1 MSKIN
6 IYVNSKNRKSD
17 ETPSNFSVIIP
28 DGLLKVDKDE
38 YFTMSV
44 NSFYCYNDFY
54 QCNNNCNSFNIIL
67 KNNVGNISG
76 QQLFLLPVG
85 NLNVND
91 IVNAINSVLQPA
103 NVLSCTYDNIKNKIT
118 FTRLTPQTPT
128 NNTFYINTLKVGNFL
143 GFKNDTDILISFN
156 GTSSTYP
163 ININTITALSVGIDG
178 DISFNHNNMESNL
191 NNSVY
196 KASDLIFQTAVN
208 VPKGYLIT
216 YQNIDGGDSFK
227 YTLGNNDRIKYFILS
242 VYDQDG
248 NTISDMTDYIIHI
261 QFTINKKSQQE
272 QLLKTLIA
280 LSRLSGTVRWLWNSR
295 PGNAGLAAQDPA
307 PSRARRR

>member
-67 KNNVGNISG
+67 KNNVDNISG

-261 QFTINKKSQQE
+261 QFTVNKKSQQE
-272 QLLKTLIA
+272 QLLKTLIDYNKQSY
-280 LSRLSGTVRWLWNSR
+280 LIIGHIFDILNNMFNYFFKIKSNV
-295 PGNAGLAAQDPA
+295 
-307 PSRARRR
+307 

>member
-67 KNNVGNISG
+67 KNNVDNISG

-91 IVNAINSVLQPA
+91 IVNAINSVLQPV

-272 QLLKTLIA
+272 QLLKSLIDYNKQSY
-280 LSRLSGTVRWLWNSR
+280 LIIGHIFDILNNLYNYFFKIKSNV
-295 PGNAGLAAQDPA
+295 
-307 PSRARRR
+307 

>member
-28 DGLLKVDKDE
+28 DGLLRVNKDE

-54 QCNNNCNSFNIIL
+54 QCTNNYNKFLLISKNQSGVITSSMTLDITIGNPNAMDIANYINAVL
-67 KNNVGNISG
+67 KNTFI
-76 QQLFLLPVG
+76 
-85 NLNVND
+85 
-91 IVNAINSVLQPA
+91 
-103 NVLSCTYDNIKNKIT
+103 LSCDYFNVKNKFV
-118 FTRLTPQTPT
+118 FTRLAQRTPEVYDI
-128 NNTFYINTLKVGNFL
+128 YINPLNAGRFL
-143 GFKNDTDILISFN
+143 GFKDNIEVLILFDT
-156 GTSSTYP
+156 TTSTYP
-163 ININTITALSVGIDG
+163 ININSITALSIGIDG
-178 DISFNHNNMESNL
+178 DISFSNNNMESNL

-208 VPKGYLIT
+208 VPRGYLIT

-248 NTISDMTDYIIHI
+248 NTITDMTDYIIHI

-272 QLLKTLIA
+272 QLLKTLIDYNKQSY
-280 LSRLSGTVRWLWNSR
+280 LIIGHIFDILNNMFQYFFKKINS
-295 PGNAGLAAQDPA
+295 NT
-307 PSRARRR
+307 

>member
-28 DGLLKVDKDE
+28 DGLLRVNNDE
-38 YFTMSV
+38 YFTMSI

-67 KNNVGNISG
+67 KNNTGAISGSQTFDLLVGN
-76 QQLFLLPVG
+76 P
-85 NLNVND
+85 NVND
-91 IVNAINSVLQPA
+91 ITSYINSVLQPA

-118 FTRLTPQTPT
+118 FTRLIPQTTT
-128 NNTFYINTLKVGNFL
+128 NDTFYINTFKAGNFL
-143 GFKNDTDILISFN
+143 GFKNDTEILISFS
-156 GTSSTYP
+156 GTTSTYP
-163 ININTITALSVGIDG
+163 ININTITALSIGIDG
-178 DISFNHNNMESNL
+178 DISFSHNNMESNL

-272 QLLKTLIA
+272 QLLKSLIDYNKQSY
-280 LSRLSGTVRWLWNSR
+280 LIIGHIFDILNNIYNYFFKIKSNV
-295 PGNAGLAAQDPA
+295 
-307 PSRARRR
+307 

>member
-6 IYVNSKNRKSD
+6 IYVSSKNRKSD

-28 DGLLKVDKDE
+28 DGLLKVDNNE

-54 QCNNNCNSFNIIL
+54 QCNNNCNSFNIVV
-67 KNNVGNISG
+67 KDNTGAISG
-76 QQLFLLPVG
+76 QQIFYIPVG
-85 NLNVND
+85 NPNVND
-91 IVNAINSVLQPA
+91 ILYVINAVLKPA
-103 NVLSCTYDNIKNKIT
+103 EVLSCIYDNSKNKFI
-118 FTRLTPQTPT
+118 FTRLLEQTTT
-128 NNTFYINTLKVGNFL
+128 NYELYIDPLKAGNFL
-143 GFKNDTDILISFN
+143 GFKNNTEILILS
-156 GTSSTYP
+156 TDTPSTYP
-163 ININTITALSVGIDG
+163 ININTITALSIGIDG
-178 DISFNHNNMESNL
+178 DISFSHNNMESNL

-272 QLLKTLIA
+272 QLLKSLIDYNKQSY
-280 LSRLSGTVRWLWNSR
+280 LIIGHIFDILNNLYNYFFKIKSNV
-295 PGNAGLAAQDPA
+295 
-307 PSRARRR
+307 

>member
-28 DGLLKVDKDE
+28 DGLLRVNNDE
-38 YFTMSV
+38 YFTMSI

-67 KNNVGNISG
+67 KNNVDNISG
-76 QQLFLLPVG
+76 SQTFDLLVG
-85 NLNVND
+85 NPNVND
-91 IVNAINSVLQPA
+91 ITSYINSVLEPA

-118 FTRLTPQTPT
+118 FTRLIPQTTT
-128 NNTFYINTLKVGNFL
+128 NDTFYINTLKAGNFL
-143 GFKNDTDILISFN
+143 GFKNDTEVLISFS
-156 GTSSTYP
+156 GTTSTYP
-163 ININTITALSVGIDG
+163 ININTITALSIGIDG
-178 DISFNHNNMESNL
+178 DISFSHNNMESNL

-272 QLLKTLIA
+272 QLLKSLIDYNKQSY
-280 LSRLSGTVRWLWNSR
+280 LIIGHIFDILNNIYNYFFKIKSNV
-295 PGNAGLAAQDPA
+295 
-307 PSRARRR
+307 

>member
-6 IYVNSKNRKSD
+6 IYVNSKNIKSD
-17 ETPSNFSVIIP
+17 ESPSNFSVIVP
-28 DGLLKVDKDE
+28 NDLLKINKDE
-38 YFTMSV
+38 YFTLSV

-54 QCNNNCNSFNIIL
+54 QCNNNCNSFNIIF
-67 KNNVGNISG
+67 KT
-76 QQLFLLPVG
+76 
-85 NLNVND
+85 NLNEMYITTKFNLNIGNPNIYDLIND
-91 IVNAINSVLQPA
+91 INTK
-103 NVLSCTYDNIKNKIT
+103 LSGFLTCTYNEIRNKIT
-118 FTRLTPQTPT
+118 FTRTYTQTSNYYDMFLVP
-128 NNTFYINTLKVGNFL
+128 INAGNFF
-143 GFKNDTDILISFN
+143 GFSNNVENLILTS
-156 GTSSTYP
+156 GTESTYP
-163 ININTITALSVGIDG
+163 ININTIRALSIGIDG
-178 DISFNHNNMESNL
+178 DISFSNNNMESNL

-248 NTISDMTDYIIHI
+248 NTITDMTDYIIHI

-272 QLLKTLIA
+272 QLLKTLIDYNKQSY
-280 LSRLSGTVRWLWNSR
+280 LIIGHIFDIMNNMFNYLFKIKSNV
-295 PGNAGLAAQDPA
+295 
-307 PSRARRR
+307 

>member
-28 DGLLKVDKDE
+28 DGLLRVNNDE
-38 YFTMSV
+38 YFTMSI

-67 KNNVGNISG
+67 KNNVDNISG
-76 QQLFLLPVG
+76 SQTFDLLVG
-85 NLNVND
+85 NPNVND
-91 IVNAINSVLQPA
+91 IISYINSVLQPA

-118 FTRLTPQTPT
+118 FTRLIPQTTT
-128 NNTFYINTLKVGNFL
+128 NDTFYINTLKAGNFL
-143 GFKNDTDILISFN
+143 GFKNDTEILISFS
-156 GTSSTYP
+156 GTTSTYP
-163 ININTITALSVGIDG
+163 ININTITALSIGIDG
-178 DISFNHNNMESNL
+178 DISFSHNNMESNL

-216 YQNIDGGDSFK
+216 YQNVDGGDSFK

-272 QLLKTLIA
+272 QLLKSLIDYNKQSY
-280 LSRLSGTVRWLWNSR
+280 LIIGHIFDILNNIYNYFFKIKSNV
-295 PGNAGLAAQDPA
+295 
-307 PSRARRR
+307 